1 MPRTMKK
8 AAQKPIKSEAAE
20 QLSKASEQGLLPPL
34 KNESRV
40 DRKRLNALAGVAK
53 KFESWKPAG
62 EVLTKVLAHPTIF
75 PSIDKA
81 TGVGGWPIQRV
92 TLVHGPSN
100 HGKTQLVHGLGL
112 SFLRAGNFY
121 AYVDAEYTTPVTW
134 LAQLMEGEEQNP
146 GFVAQRPKTYEETV
160 EGVREFATNVS
171 KAREAGD
178 IPEEVTGLIV
188 VDSIRK
194 LVPQKMLDKIL
205 KGEGGM
211 DGMNGRAAMMKAALN
226 AQWMDE
232 LVPLLY
238 HSNLGMVIISRET
251 EKQQEAGTIKLNEP
265 GAGFDYQV
273 GGGKGLIYESSLVC
287 RVTRSWVKDGAGETA
302 RTVGERHKVSI
313 TKTKVSGKTDKV
325 INGYFHTSNGLL
337 TPEGFDL
344 ARDVFEMGLETKVIE
359 QTGAWYR
366 WQDHKWQGEAKALA
380 ALSSDRAL
388 LNTLEGLVR

>member
-1 MPRTMKK
+1 MPRVKK
-8 AAQKPIKSEAAE
+8 QPAGTIMSKAAE
-20 QLSKASEQGLLPPL
+20 QLSKAHEQGLIPAAKKP
-34 KNESRV
+34 ESRV

-75 PSIDKA
+75 PGVDKA
-81 TGVGGWPIQRV
+81 SGVGGWPIQRV

-134 LAQLMEGEEQNP
+134 LAQLMEGEETNP
-146 GFVAQRPKTYEETV
+146 AFIAQRPKSMEETI
-160 EGVREFATNVS
+160 EGIREFAVGVS

-194 LVPQKMLDKIL
+194 LVPQKLLDKIL

-211 DGMNGRAAMMKAALN
+211 DGASGRGAMMKAALN

-251 EKQQEAGTIKLNEP
+251 EAQQEPGSIKLNEP
-265 GAGFDYQV
+265 GAGFDYKV
-273 GGGKGLIYESSLVC
+273 GGGKGLIYESSLVV

-302 RTVGERHKVSI
+302 RIVGERHKVTI
-313 TKTKVSGKTDKV
+313 TKTKLSSKTDKV
-325 INGYFHTSNGLL
+325 IHGFFNTSNGLL

-344 ARDVFEMGLETKVIE
+344 ARDVFELAVEQKVIV
-359 QTGAWYR
+359 QTGAWYN
-366 WQDHKWQGEAKALA
+366 WNGQKWQGEAKALLA
-380 ALSSDRAL
+380 MANDRAL
-388 LNTLEGLVR
+388 LDTLEGLVR